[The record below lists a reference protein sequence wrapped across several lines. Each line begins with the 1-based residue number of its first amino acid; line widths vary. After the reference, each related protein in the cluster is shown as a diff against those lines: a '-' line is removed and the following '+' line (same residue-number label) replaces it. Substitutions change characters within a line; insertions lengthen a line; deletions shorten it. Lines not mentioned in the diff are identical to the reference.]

1 MKRHGAHSES
11 RQAPAG
17 LLRGL
22 EIIAV
27 SCSCCNEGA
36 LRGAS
41 KEREHVRKGST
52 YLGESKKVSREVV
65 VFELRL
71 EG

>member
-22 EIIAV
+22 ERIAM

-36 LRGAS
+36 LRGAH
-41 KEREHVRKGST
+41 KEREHLFGRIKEGFQGGGS
-52 YLGESKKVSREVV
+52 V
-65 VFELRL
+65 
-71 EG
+71 